1 MRCSSAIAGFVVLAS
16 MVGCAT
22 KEFTFRAVDAE
33 TGAPLK
39 GVHVYQRNV
48 RTKTPDDKEHVL
60 WAFDTWHFLPT
71 DEDGV
76 FRCSLD
82 NAHWHVLLFRD
93 QKSCDG
99 PTESD
104 HVEQYVTI
112 SPKQLS
118 AQVGDWPNEGAI
130 YPTSST
136 ITVKLQTYGKYWA
149 WLRSP
154 DNPGNKPKAQATSHS
169 AGH

>member
-1 MRCSSAIAGFVVLAS
+1 MRGIWVIACLLFTAV

-39 GVHVYQRNV
+39 GVYVYQRNV
-48 RTKTPDDKEHVL
+48 RTQTPTDKEHVL
-60 WAFDTWHFLPT
+60 WAFDTLHLFPT
-71 DEDGV
+71 GEDGV

-82 NAHWHVLLFRD
+82 NAHWHVLVFRD
-93 QKSCDG
+93 RKPWDD
-99 PTESD
+99 PTETD

-112 SPKQLS
+112 SPEQS
-118 AQVGDWPNEGAI
+118 SVQVGDWPHEGAI
-130 YPTSST
+130 YPASST
-136 ITVKLQTYGKYWA
+136 ITVKLQTYGKHWA

-154 DNPGNKPKAQATSHS
+154 DNPGNKPKPQASSQPAAQ
-169 AGH
+169 